1 MLQETD
7 CHLAFEQVVDAMRQT
22 IANYLGGLPPPFF
35 TVEISAKGEDLAQL
49 MYTMMVTGYVFRNV
63 QYKLDLR
70 TNMLP
75 QGQFTLPACV
85 WQQALLQS
93 CPYPALVTS
102 HLHPTWAHCCIFLV
116 SAKYA

>member
-1 MLQETD
+1 MEAHLLSFDFPYPCLCYKPD
-7 CHLAFEQVVDAMRQT
+7 CHLACKQVVDAMRQT
-22 IANYLGGLPPPFF
+22 IANYLGGLPPAFF

-75 QGQFTLPACV
+75 QG
-85 WQQALLQS
+85 
-93 CPYPALVTS
+93 
-102 HLHPTWAHCCIFLV
+102 
-116 SAKYA
+116 